1 MGILEI
7 LFWIG
12 VVCAVIYA
20 VIFGVG
26 LVIFAIITDGF
37 SNTSKKF
44 CSRVLGAS
52 LIICLFWPLVIFS
65 ILVLWALGELS
76 E

>member
-1 MGILEI
+1 MTFLEI

-12 VVCAVIYA
+12 VVYA
-20 VIFGVG
+20 VVFGVG

-37 SNTSKKF
+37 SDTSKKF
-44 CSRVLGAS
+44 CPRVLGAS
-52 LIICLFWPLVIFS
+52 LIICLAWPFVIFC